1 MSKIRVLL
9 LIFLLL
15 LIVLAAVFLPIEQIV
30 MALREWAAAE
40 PGKALLGTMLFIAT
54 GFLLMLP
61 SSLLMMLA
69 GFLFGLAQGFAI
81 VWMAGFLA
89 STAAFWIGRT
99 VARPWVERR
108 VRRKAVFIAIDRAI
122 QHRGF
127 LVVLLSRIVMLL
139 PFPALNYTLG
149 LTAVK
154 FRDYLAGSN
163 IGMLP
168 PYFLFVYLGTTVS
181 NVTAFFN
188 GRVSLD
194 RKEIIV
200 GALALAAI
208 LLTVAFIVRAAAR
221 TLKSEL
227 KRTAAGS

>member
-1 MSKIRVLL
+1 MSKLRAPLL
-9 LIFLLL
+9 LLLVL

-30 MALREWAAAE
+30 TELREWAEAK
-40 PGKALLGTMLFIAT
+40 PGHAMLGTMLFIAT

-69 GFLFGLAQGFAI
+69 GFLFGLVQGFAI
-81 VWMAGFLA
+81 TWSAGFLA

-122 QHRGF
+122 QHKGF

-139 PFPALNYTLG
+139 PFPALNYTMG

-163 IGMLP
+163 IGMIP

-181 NVTAFFN
+181 NVTAFLN
-188 GRVSLD
+188 GSISLG
-194 RKEIIV
+194 RNEIIV

-208 LLTVAFIVRAAAR
+208 VLIVAFIVRSAAR

-227 KRTAAGS
+227 SRTAGGP